1 MSNLIFYYGLY
12 YILVMCDRIKDDD
25 YRMKDIKEILTKSKC
40 YEENERLNTCMKSN
54 HRDWRLCKV

>member
-1 MSNLIFYYGLY
+1 
-12 YILVMCDRIKDDD
+12 MCDRIKDDD